1 MPRPKRA
8 EPRRGTDQALIEA
21 AEQLFAEH
29 GIEAASLRQIATAAG
44 SANSFAVQYHFGGR
58 DELVTA
64 IFEHRLGQMERR
76 RVEMLAELDPARRD
90 LRALLDI
97 SWRPLVEQVD
107 ARGRH
112 SYAAFLMSLRRSQR
126 GLDRRLAAAGLAP
139 VMGAV
144 IAEIRG
150 LAPHLSRLEFERRM
164 GMSSTL
170 LFDGLCRHDAGD
182 AAYADKAAVLDEAL
196 TAGVA
201 LFEAPGSGT
210 I

>member
-21 AEQLFAEH
+21 AEQLFAEQ

-44 SANSFAVQYHFGGR
+44 SANTFAVQYHFGGR

-64 IFEHRLGQMERR
+64 IFEHRLGPMEQRR
-76 RVEMLAELDPARRD
+76 AEMLAELDPQRRD

-112 SYAAFLMSLRRSQR
+112 SYAAFLLSLRRSRR
-126 GLDRRLAAAGLAP
+126 GLARRLAAADLAP

-144 IAEIRG
+144 ITEICG
-150 LAPHLSRLEFERRM
+150 LTPHLSQLEFDRRM
-164 GMSSTL
+164 GMSSAL
-170 LFDGLCRHDAGD
+170 LLDALCRHDAGD
-182 AAYADKAAVLDEAL
+182 AAFADKAALLDDAL

-201 LFEAPGSGT
+201 LFQAPGSGT
-210 I
+210 F